1 METVMSMN
9 DYFGNLNMGLPED
22 ILRRKIYG
30 DYEGAIRLID
40 RRLARDDQPQAL
52 REALITQKEII
63 RRLPLDYP
71 LSRAEALSLVREHI
85 ADFTEEE
92 FDERVDAGQIWWIYV
107 NGEMRYFNRFFASL
121 CKVDADFSRRAGIGG
136 QGVESAKKGSKE
148 DNLLDITRRRLA
160 AEGKLTRRIRIRA
173 SLKLKDDNFTPGM
186 FIRAHLPIPAEC
198 DDQSDV
204 RIERVWP
211 ETAQIAPGNA
221 LQRTVCWEEN
231 MEENH
236 EFTVEYSYIRTARYN
251 DLAQIRPD
259 AVQPDFF
266 TEEVAPHLVFTPYIR
281 KLVAELTEGVSD
293 PLEKARRF
301 YDFITLKMKY
311 NFMPQ
316 YFTQSSIAE
325 NAALNFSGDC
335 GVLTLLFI
343 TLCRCAGIPARWQS
357 GYTAEPAFLGAHDWA
372 RFYIA
377 PYGWLYADC
386 SYGTGAVRADNEERR
401 VFYFG
406 NLDPFRMAA
415 NNAFQADF
423 TVNKQHWRADPCDN
437 QLGEMETSDRGFTWE
452 EFERSK
458 ELLECE
464 EVQAPENR
472 FSAIIEK
479 NMDDMIR
486 DLQGCLRIPSVY
498 ANDES
503 PYPYGRKIQDC
514 LEYVLRSAES
524 MGFATVNMDNHLGW
538 CEYGEGEEM
547 VAVLG
552 HLDVVPEGEDWTQ
565 EPYGANIVGDRLYA
579 RGAMDDKGPTMA
591 ALYAL
596 KAIKE
601 SGLPLKRRVRI
612 LFGCNEESGSADMK
626 YYREHGGEMPVMG
639 FTPDGEYPVINGEKG
654 LINEA
659 YACSYEQSGPL
670 YLKEIRG
677 GTAHNIVPDYAK
689 AVFLCEPELAEK
701 IAESKAERVSFRK
714 TDTGVIIE
722 ADGINAH
729 GGTPEEGINAI
740 GLLVKEMA
748 KLPLEGQ
755 LATAIRF
762 LAEKLG
768 TEYDG
773 ASLGIAMTDE
783 LSGPLTNNLGV
794 IAGDDKGLEVK
805 LNYRYPV
812 TKSFD
817 MCGPQLRAAFEAA
830 GFRQSAALHK
840 KALYVPAESEL
851 IRRLMKVYTDC
862 TGDREAQPKSIGGG
876 TYAKMLPNVVAFG
889 PIFPGDEVR
898 EHKPDE
904 FMELGRLKD
913 NANIIAEAMYSLAT

>member
-1 METVMSMN
+1 MNIN
-9 DYFGNLNMGLPED
+9 DYIRNLNVGLPED
-22 ILRRKIYG
+22 ILRRKTYG

-52 REALITQKEII
+52 RDCLIAQKEIM

-71 LSRAEALSLVREHI
+71 LTRAEALALVRGHI

-107 NGEMRYFNRFFASL
+107 NGEMRFFNRFFASL
-121 CKVDADFSRRAGIGG
+121 CKVDADFSRRAGVSG
-136 QGVESAKKGSKE
+136 QGVESAKKGSRE
-148 DNLLDITRRRLA
+148 DGLLDITRRRLA
-160 AEGKLTRRIRIRA
+160 AEGKLSRRIRIRA
-173 SLKLKDDNFTPGM
+173 TLKLREENFTPGM

-198 DDQSDV
+198 DDQSDI
-204 RIERVWP
+204 RIEKLWP
-211 ETAQIAPGNA
+211 ETALIAPGNA
-221 LQRTVCWEEN
+221 PQRTVCWEET
-231 MEENH
+231 MTENH
-236 EFTVEYSYIRTARYN
+236 EFMVEYSYIRTARYN
-251 DLAQIRPD
+251 DLSTIRPS
-259 AVQPDFF
+259 AEQPDFC
-266 TEEVAPHLVFTPYIR
+266 TEEIAPHMVFTPYIR
-281 KLVAELTEGVSD
+281 KLAAELTDGVSD

-325 NAALNFSGDC
+325 SAALNLSGDC

-343 TLCRCAGIPARWQS
+343 TLCRCAGIPAQWQS
-357 GYTAEPAFLGAHDWA
+357 GLTAEPGFLGAHDWA

-401 VFYFG
+401 RFYFG

-423 TVNKQHWRADPCDN
+423 TVNKQHWRADPYDN
-437 QLGEMETSDRGFTWE
+437 QLGEMETLHRGFTWE

-464 EVQAPENR
+464 EVKTADSR
-472 FSAIIEK
+472 FGAIIDK
-479 NMDDMIR
+479 NMDAMLR

-498 ANDES
+498 AEDNS
-503 PYPYGRKIQDC
+503 PYPYGKNVQDC
-514 LEYVLRSAES
+514 LEYVLRSAS
-524 MGFATVNMDNHLGW
+524 AMGFETVNMDNQLGW
-538 CEYGEGEEM
+538 CEYGQGEEM

-565 EPYGANIVGDRLYA
+565 SPYGAEIVGDRLYA

-596 KAIKE
+596 KAIQE
-601 SGLPLKRRVRI
+601 SGLPLKRRIRI
-612 LFGCNEESGSADMK
+612 LFGLNEESGSADMK
-626 YYREHGGEMPVMG
+626 YYKEHGGELPVMG

-659 YACSYEQSGPL
+659 YACSYVQSGPL
-670 YLKEIRG
+670 YLREIRG
-677 GTAHNIVPDYAK
+677 GTAHNIVPDYAR
-689 AVFLCEPELAEK
+689 AVFRCEPELAEA
-701 IAESKAERVSFRK
+701 IAERRAERVSFRR

-722 ADGINAH
+722 ADGVNAH
-729 GGTPEEGINAI
+729 GGNPEEGINAI
-740 GLLVKEMA
+740 GLLLKEVA

-755 LATAIRF
+755 LGTAVRF

-773 ASLGIAMTDE
+773 ASLGIAMADE

-794 IAGDDKGLEVK
+794 ITGDDRGLEVK

-812 TKSFD
+812 TKTFEQ
-817 MCGPQLRAAFEAA
+817 CGPQLRAAFEAA
-830 GFRQSAALHK
+830 GFHQNAALHK
-840 KALYVPAESEL
+840 KALYIPADSEL
-851 IRRLMKVYTDC
+851 IQRLMKVYRDY
-862 TGDREAQPKSIGGG
+862 TGDAEALPKSIGGG

-904 FMELGRLKD
+904 FMEIHRLRD
-913 NANIIAEAMYSLAT
+913 NANILAEAMYALAT